1 MSNPL
6 LNDSRLANAANSV
19 AVSEGAQPGWAA
31 PQGQQR
37 STTIPGGPISDGPVS
52 TWHAETMTVGG
63 VAQTTGI
70 LFLIMLVSAYFGWIN
85 TDSMVQGQPSQ
96 LPGLA
101 IIATLF
107 GFGIAIFLA
116 FKPMLAKYLAPIY
129 AIAQGFFVGAISKLF
144 NDLYPGIVL
153 QAAGAT
159 LGVFF
164 VMLIMYRTRIIK
176 VTDRMRRIV
185 IGATLG
191 IMVFYGIS
199 MLFSLFGGNVS
210 FLSSS
215 SPLSIGFSFLVA
227 GLAAFN
233 LALDFDFVERGA
245 AAGMP
250 KQVEWYAGFGILV
263 TVVWLYLE
271 ILRLLAKLRNN

>member
-37 STTIPGGPISDGPVS
+37 STTIPGGPVSDGPVS
-52 TWHAETMTVGG
+52 TWNAETMTVGG

-70 LFLIMLVSAYFGWIN
+70 LFLILLVSAYFGWIN
-85 TDSMVQGQPSQ
+85 TETNAIGQPQ
-96 LPGLA
+96 LPALA
-101 IIATLF
+101 IVATLF
-107 GFGIAIFLA
+107 GFAIAVFLA
-116 FKPMLAKYLAPIY
+116 FKPMLAKFLAPIY
-129 AIAQGFFVGAISKLF
+129 AVAQGFFVGAISKAYETYW
-144 NDLYPGIVL
+144 DGIVI

-159 LGVFF
+159 LGVFA

-199 MLFSLFGGNVS
+199 MLINLFGGNVS

-215 SPLSIGFSFLVA
+215 SPMSIGFSFLVA

-271 ILRLLAKLRNN
+271 ILRLLSKLRQN